1 MKTYINQ
8 KLLITIKLTAKSE
21 NMLIAFDLN
30 IKILLSHPT
39 EFFIHILG
47 QELS

>member
-8 KLLITIKLTAKSE
+8 ELLIRINLTAKSE

-39 EFFIHILG
+39 ELFIHSFG